1 VTWDEMQPLLTQA
14 TQETLW
20 MVGIAALATVVVGLP
35 LGLLLVLTG
44 KGGLLQ
50 NAVVNR
56 VVGAVV
62 NVGRSLPFVIL
73 IVAIIPFTR
82 WVVGTTIGWQAA
94 TVPLAVG
101 AIPFFARLVESA
113 VREVD
118 GGLVEA
124 VQAMGGG
131 TWHIVRKALL
141 PESLPAL
148 VSALTTTVIALI
160 GYSAMAGTV
169 GGGGL
174 GTLAINYGYMRF
186 ETTFMWVI
194 AAELV
199 VLVTLVQLLG
209 DGIARRIDHRRG
221 TAGRRVTL
229 RQFVPTGTVQATRT
243 ADSRP
248 ADPQTSAAD
257 AETEA
262 REAERPS
269 VAAR

>member
-1 VTWDEMQPLLTQA
+1 MSWDDMQPLLQQA
-14 TQETLW
+14 TLETLW
-20 MVGIAALATVVVGLP
+20 MVGIAALVTLLAGLP

-44 KGGLLQ
+44 RDGLLR
-50 NAVVNR
+50 NAAVNK
-56 VVGAVV
+56 VLGAVV

-82 WVVGTTIGWQAA
+82 LLVGTTLGWQAA

-124 VQAMGGG
+124 VQAMGGS
-131 TWHIVRKALL
+131 TWTVVRRTLL
-141 PESLPAL
+141 PEALPAL

-160 GYSAMAGTV
+160 GFSAMAGTV

-186 ETTFMWVI
+186 ETGFMVVV
-194 AAELV
+194 AVELV
-199 VLVTLVQLLG
+199 VLVSLVQLLG
-209 DGIARRIDHRRG
+209 DRTARRLDRR
-221 TAGRRVTL
+221 
-229 RQFVPTGTVQATRT
+229 
-243 ADSRP
+243 
-248 ADPQTSAAD
+248 
-257 AETEA
+257 
-262 REAERPS
+262 
-269 VAAR
+269 

>member
-1 VTWDEMQPLLTQA
+1 MTWNDMQPLLWQA

-20 MVGIAALATVVVGLP
+20 MVGLAALATLLIGLP
-35 LGLLLVLTG
+35 LGLLLVLTRR
-44 KGGLLQ
+44 GGLLQ
-50 NAVVNR
+50 NAAVNKL
-56 VVGAVV
+56 VGTVV

-82 WVVGTTIGWQAA
+82 WVVGTTLGWQAA

-113 VREVD
+113 VGEVD
-118 GGLVEA
+118 GGLIEA
-124 VQAMGGG
+124 VQAMGGS
-131 TWHIVRKALL
+131 TWTVVRKVLL
-141 PESLPAL
+141 PEALPAL
-148 VSALTTTVIALI
+148 ISAVTTTVIVLV

-194 AAELV
+194 AAELI

-209 DGIARRIDHRRG
+209 EGLARRLDHKRG
-221 TAGRRVTL
+221 TVGRRLTL
-229 RQFVPTGTVQATRT
+229 RRST
-243 ADSRP
+243 
-248 ADPQTSAAD
+248 PQTSVARPAT
-257 AETEA
+257 ETPVQEPELSGA
-262 REAERPS
+262 PR
-269 VAAR
+269 

>member
-1 VTWDEMQPLLTQA
+1 MQPLLQQA
-14 TQETLW
+14 TLETLW
-20 MVGIAALATVVVGLP
+20 MVGIAALVTLLAGLP

-44 KGGLLQ
+44 RDGLLR
-50 NAVVNR
+50 NAAVNK
-56 VVGAVV
+56 VLGAVV

-82 WVVGTTIGWQAA
+82 LLVGTTLGWQAA

-124 VQAMGGG
+124 VQAMGGS
-131 TWHIVRKALL
+131 TWTVVRRTLL
-141 PESLPAL
+141 PEALPAL

-160 GYSAMAGTV
+160 GFSAMAGTV

-186 ETTFMWVI
+186 ETGFMVVV
-194 AAELV
+194 AVELV
-199 VLVTLVQLLG
+199 VLVSLVQLLG
-209 DGIARRIDHRRG
+209 DRTARRLDRR
-221 TAGRRVTL
+221 
-229 RQFVPTGTVQATRT
+229 
-243 ADSRP
+243 
-248 ADPQTSAAD
+248 
-257 AETEA
+257 
-262 REAERPS
+262 
-269 VAAR
+269 